1 MTWMDATFNQTEDG
15 DHNLELEVREN
26 VLVCQVSWIVAK
38 ANVVETDVIVRK
50 KSPRHTKTSWNME
63 KHGD

>member
-26 VLVCQVSWIVAK
+26 VPLTVAK
-38 ANVVETDVIVRK
+38 ANVAETDVIVRK
-50 KSPRHTKTSWNME
+50 KAPRHTKTSWNME